1 VSRYQKGETNLDF
14 TEARD
19 SEWQWHQLGRMQ
31 VCTSI
36 QTDNHAS
43 TPPLSFLIGRTPFL
57 LPNQQCQSI
66 GGINND
72 LIKTDKRLKV
82 SKTAS
87 TSTNV
92 IAVTQNMII
101 RVKLV
106 RTDRLSQGNP
116 DFTILNKEH
125 AVRTVALNTM
135 HRQTFN
141 APHTHTD
148 THTHTPV

>member
-1 VSRYQKGETNLDF
+1 VKPIWILLKQEAVSSSGISW
-14 TEARD
+14 A
-19 SEWQWHQLGRMQ
+19 
-31 VCTSI
+31 VCKSAPHSS
-36 QTDNHAS
+36 TDNHAS
-43 TPPLSFLIGRTPFL
+43 TPPFKFFTGRMPFL
-57 LPNQQCQSI
+57 PPNQQRQSI

-141 APHTHTD
+141 APHTHRH